1 MKISKMEAK
10 IPRMVPSQCIFL
22 ICDIQQRFRNIIY
35 CMESVIH
42 VGRMMTQTAQ
52 IFNIP
57 LLITE
62 QNSKAFGTTTEEIS
76 AIYPNK
82 DFIKL
87 EKTKF
92 SMITP
97 EAKAFLD
104 KFPLRKTAVLCGI
117 EAHVCVLQ
125 TVIDLKDLGYEVFVV
140 MDGVS
145 SQRPIDRSTAVRRM
159 EKMGVN
165 LTTMESSLFEMMKDM
180 QAQEF
185 KYVLPIL
192 KEKRKNILPSL

>member
-1 MKISKMEAK
+1 
-10 IPRMVPSQCIFL
+10 
-22 ICDIQQRFRNIIY
+22 
-35 CMESVIH
+35 MESVIH

-52 IFNIP
+52 IFSIP

-76 AIYPNK
+76 SVYPNK

-87 EKTKF
+87 EKSKF

-97 EAKAFLD
+97 EAKAFLE
-104 KFPLRKTAVLCGI
+104 KFPMRKTAVLCGI
-117 EAHVCVLQ
+117 ETHVCVLQ
-125 TVIDLKDLGYEVFVV
+125 TAIDLKNLGYEVFVV

-145 SQRPIDRSTAVRRM
+145 SQRPIDRSCAVRRM

-165 LTTMESSLFEMMKDM
+165 LTTMESLLFEMMKDM
-180 QAQEF
+180 QAKEF
-185 KYVLPIL
+185 KYVLPLL

>member
-1 MKISKMEAK
+1 MEAK